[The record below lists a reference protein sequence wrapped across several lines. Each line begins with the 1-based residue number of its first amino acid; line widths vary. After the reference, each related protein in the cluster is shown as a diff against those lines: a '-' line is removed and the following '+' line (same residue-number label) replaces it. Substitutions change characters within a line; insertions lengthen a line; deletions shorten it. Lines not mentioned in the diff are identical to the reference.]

1 MGQKANPKSLR
12 LGINRDWDSRWY
24 APNQK
29 TWSLWLVQDKKIRNY
44 FDSYTKEWA
53 LSNIEIDRTTLNIK
67 VTINTAKP
75 GVVLGIEGANVA
87 VIQKEVS
94 KIIRNKEINIEI
106 QVKEVSNP
114 DIDAKIIANEIA
126 ISLENR
132 VSFRMAQ
139 KRIIQRVMR
148 SGAKGIKTQVSG
160 RLNGV
165 EMARTEGYSE
175 GIVPQQTF
183 RNNLDY
189 AIAEAHTTYGVLG
202 VKVWISKGE
211 LLKGQ
216 EYKEIK
222 KPERNFKRRP
232 QRNTRD
238 GGNR

>member
-94 KIIRNKEINIEI
+94 KALKNNKKLQNELGH
-106 QVKEVSNP
+106 
-114 DIDAKIIANEIA
+114 KIINTLNRYRKNGINEKEAIEAAKNIA
-126 ISLENR
+126 SYFNLDEHFIR
-132 VSFRMAQ
+132 
-139 KRIIQRVMR
+139 KTITY
-148 SGAKGIKTQVSG
+148 AKDSNKILQIKTTHVSKDLSNK
-160 RLNGV
+160 RHNILQ
-165 EMARTEGYSE
+165 SE
-175 GIVPQQTF
+175 ENISITSRSNTWTSIKEATF
-183 RNNLDY
+183 THL
-189 AIAEAHTTYGVLG
+189 
-202 VKVWISKGE
+202 S
-211 LLKGQ
+211 
-216 EYKEIK
+216 
-222 KPERNFKRRP
+222 
-232 QRNTRD
+232 
-238 GGNR
+238 